1 MRKIFLIAILCL
13 VPFIGQAQE
22 LQAPFAHP
30 GLNHSRADLER
41 MKEKVLAKEKPWIDG
56 WDALC
61 AFRDAQSD
69 FKASPKPSLGGTD
82 GTRQR
87 ASRDAMAAYYNI
99 LRWYVTGD
107 EAHAR
112 CAVDILNAWSASVQS
127 VVTGELYM
135 LPACEFME
143 AAELVRLYPGWK
155 AEDVE
160 RFEKMAR
167 DYIYPAC
174 RDFRGEAGTWPG
186 WDGPANVACLYI
198 GIFLD
203 DAEMVNDAIAY
214 YKTGKG
220 GGCITEGI
228 VFGGQPV
235 EMGRDQPHAA
245 IGIDAYADLC
255 QALWN
260 QGLDM
265 YAYEDN
271 LLLKG
276 FEYYARFNLEH
287 PVDWTPIDYHGH
299 KFYYP
304 APSNNAPSSMP
315 NNRILANEA
324 VYHHYVDRK
333 GLDAPYLRAMM
344 KLKNVEV
351 LTGMMYTYS
360 DTTTAY
366 VSFPVPPIPED
377 VKVTGSIGR
386 IDLDW
391 ASAEGDVA
399 NGYDVQRSVSS
410 DNGFETVG
418 SWSGNATTEFADRDV
433 EPGTTY
439 YYRVRAKNRSGE
451 SVWSEPVSG
460 TAQPGSSNSLLSGW
474 AQQDIGKEEWMID
487 GVTKY
492 SPVNGHTFVLTGSGR
507 DIYSAEQPEGNF
519 TYTAVTGDFE
529 LVARIYDGEQEGS
542 QLKEKFG
549 LAVRENTTTSS
560 PKVMLWVG
568 DAGTRYTH
576 FMWRNTVDGNGD
588 VAGSDHTW
596 VPVWLKLVRKGN
608 VFEAYVSDS
617 GTRWYA
623 VGASEISFPDDCLV
637 GMWVCGGAYRPEGY
651 TVGFDHVALTCGGG
665 TKPSV
670 PTDLEAKVL
679 GSTSLSLSWKAS
691 GHVSSFKL
699 CRSTSPNGPFETV
712 AGSLSAPS
720 YTDEGLEPGTTYY
733 YKVWAANAVGESEE
747 AATVSAA
754 TEDLSLPGRPEAA
767 EAKAGNGYVSL
778 TWDATGERTAYYQV
792 RRGSMFGGPYTLIG
806 RAMEN
811 RYTDHK
817 VDNGKMYYYVVSAV
831 NAVGEGAY
839 SEEAKAYP
847 QVGSCRYWPFD
858 EEGGTAASDVWNG
871 GEAQL
876 VNNSRFDTGKY
887 GTGIHLSGGHITL
900 PAGVTETWKDFT
912 LSLWVKPDR
921 VEDWARI
928 MDCGTGTDNNLF
940 LTVKAAQTGCLRYAI
955 VQGTSGEQQINTDF
969 CPKASEWTHIVL
981 VQQGTTGILYAN
993 GAEVGRNEN
1002 LTLSPADLGY
1012 TTRNYI
1018 GRSAHTVDPYLQG
1031 IVDDLRIYDCA
1042 LEADQVS
1049 ALYQASAQQITCSG
1063 LPSMK
1068 VGDEELTP
1076 SATATS
1082 GLSLTFR
1089 SSRPEV
1095 AEVVDGCR
1103 IRALSPGEAEITA
1116 LQTGNLLYAA
1126 AVPVS
1131 QTLVVEDGDGVESTS
1146 SDGIEIK
1153 VLLKEGFLHLSFSQ
1167 PMGDGCRIRLFNMNG
1182 VLVRSDILSGD
1193 NLCKWD
1199 MHGLSSG
1206 VYLIKVESEVYF
1218 TTLKIIL

>member
-1 MRKIFLIAILCL
+1 
-13 VPFIGQAQE
+13 
-22 LQAPFAHP
+22 
-30 GLNHSRADLER
+30 
-41 MKEKVLAKEKPWIDG
+41 
-56 WDALC
+56 
-61 AFRDAQSD
+61 
-69 FKASPKPSLGGTD
+69 
-82 GTRQR
+82 
-87 ASRDAMAAYYNI
+87 
-99 LRWYVTGD
+99 
-107 EAHAR
+107 
-112 CAVDILNAWSASVQS
+112 
-127 VVTGELYM
+127 
-135 LPACEFME
+135 
-143 AAELVRLYPGWK
+143 
-155 AEDVE
+155 
-160 RFEKMAR
+160 
-167 DYIYPAC
+167 
-174 RDFRGEAGTWPG
+174 
-186 WDGPANVACLYI
+186 
-198 GIFLD
+198 
-203 DAEMVNDAIAY
+203 
-214 YKTGKG
+214 
-220 GGCITEGI
+220 
-228 VFGGQPV
+228 
-235 EMGRDQPHAA
+235 
-245 IGIDAYADLC
+245 
-255 QALWN
+255 
-260 QGLDM
+260 
-265 YAYEDN
+265 
-271 LLLKG
+271 
-276 FEYYARFNLEH
+276 
-287 PVDWTPIDYHGH
+287 
-299 KFYYP
+299 
-304 APSNNAPSSMP
+304 
-315 NNRILANEA
+315 
-324 VYHHYVDRK
+324 
-333 GLDAPYLRAMM
+333 
-344 KLKNVEV
+344 
-351 LTGMMYTYS
+351 
-360 DTTTAY
+360 
-366 VSFPVPPIPED
+366 
-377 VKVTGSIGR
+377 
-386 IDLDW
+386 
-391 ASAEGDVA
+391 
-399 NGYDVQRSVSS
+399 
-410 DNGFETVG
+410 
-418 SWSGNATTEFADRDV
+418 
-433 EPGTTY
+433 
-439 YYRVRAKNRSGE
+439 
-451 SVWSEPVSG
+451 
-460 TAQPGSSNSLLSGW
+460 
-474 AQQDIGKEEWMID
+474 MI
-487 GVTKY
+487 
-492 SPVNGHTFVLTGSGR
+492 R
-507 DIYSAEQPEGNF
+507 
-519 TYTAVTGDFE
+519 
-529 LVARIYDGEQEGS
+529 
-542 QLKEKFG
+542 
-549 LAVRENTTTSS
+549 
-560 PKVMLWVG
+560 
-568 DAGTRYTH
+568 
-576 FMWRNTVDGNGD
+576 
-588 VAGSDHTW
+588 
-596 VPVWLKLVRKGN
+596 
-608 VFEAYVSDS
+608 
-617 GTRWYA
+617 
-623 VGASEISFPDDCLV
+623 
-637 GMWVCGGAYRPEGY
+637 
-651 TVGFDHVALTCGGG
+651 
-665 TKPSV
+665 
-670 PTDLEAKVL
+670 
-679 GSTSLSLSWKAS
+679 GST
-691 GHVSSFKL
+691 V
-699 CRSTSPNGPFETV
+699 
-712 AGSLSAPS
+712 
-720 YTDEGLEPGTTYY
+720 
-733 YKVWAANAVGESEE
+733 
-747 AATVSAA
+747 
-754 TEDLSLPGRPEAA
+754 PE
-767 EAKAGNGYVSL
+767 
-778 TWDATGERTAYYQV
+778 
-792 RRGSMFGGPYTLIG
+792 FICP
-806 RAMEN
+806 
-811 RYTDHK
+811 

-1049 ALYQASAQQITCSG
+1049 ALYQASAQQITFSG